1 MQAKHSDDDD
11 DDGEDGDDQVE
22 NILFFE
28 KIRPGSRDHSIFVE
42 IRLLSLSNLT
52 FH

>member
-1 MQAKHSDDDD
+1 MQAKHSDDDG
-11 DDGEDGDDQVE
+11 GEDGDDQVE

-28 KIRPGSRDHSIFVE
+28 KIRTGITLYLLK
-42 IRLLSLSNLT
+42 IRLLSLSNVT